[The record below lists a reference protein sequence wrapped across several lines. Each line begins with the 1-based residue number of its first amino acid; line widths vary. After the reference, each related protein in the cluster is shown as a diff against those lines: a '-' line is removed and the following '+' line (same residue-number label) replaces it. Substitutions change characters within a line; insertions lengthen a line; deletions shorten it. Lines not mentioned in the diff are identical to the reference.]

1 MDLSQITTL
10 ILTCNEKQ
18 NIERTLKALSWAKQL
33 LIVDSYSTDE
43 TAEIAQRAHPNVS
56 IVRRSFDSFAGQC
69 NFGLSL
75 VRTEWVLSLDA
86 DYVLTAELAGEVARL
101 NPLSDVAGYSS
112 EFQYCIFGHPL
123 RSTIYPRRIVLYRRH
138 LAKYRDEGHGHRV
151 IVDGKVQRLRGKIN
165 HDDRKPL
172 GHWIRSQDQYAITE
186 ARYLLSEPIK
196 QLTFKDRLR
205 RKIFFAPV
213 AIFFYVLFGK
223 GLVFDGWP
231 GWYYTFQRTVAEL
244 ILALRLLEQKLSGK
258 YR

>member
-1 MDLSQITTL
+1 M
-10 ILTCNEKQ
+10 
-18 NIERTLKALSWAKQL
+18 
-33 LIVDSYSTDE
+33 
-43 TAEIAQRAHPNVS
+43 
-56 IVRRSFDSFAGQC
+56 
-69 NFGLSL
+69 
-75 VRTEWVLSLDA
+75 
-86 DYVLTAELAGEVARL
+86 
-101 NPLSDVAGYSS
+101 
-112 EFQYCIFGHPL
+112 
-123 RSTIYPRRIVLYRRH
+123 
-138 LAKYRDEGHGHRV
+138 

-172 GHWIRSQDQYAITE
+172 SHWIRSQDQYAITE

-244 ILALRLLEQKLSGK
+244 ILSLRVLEQKLSGK